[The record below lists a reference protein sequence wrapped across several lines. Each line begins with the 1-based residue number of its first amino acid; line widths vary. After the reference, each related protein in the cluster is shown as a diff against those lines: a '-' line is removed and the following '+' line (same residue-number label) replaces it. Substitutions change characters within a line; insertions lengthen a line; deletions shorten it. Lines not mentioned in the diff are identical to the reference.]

1 VWEGDEKACF
11 SPARV
16 LRRGRIALAL
26 DTLWT
31 GGRDLCES
39 LMGLCWAPEGPQ
51 EERVVGV
58 RGAVR
63 RPGPGGK
70 LPGGRARYREF
81 NELVSILRVP
91 ILSRV

>member
-1 VWEGDEKACF
+1 MWEGDEKACF
-11 SPARV
+11 SPVLV

-39 LMGLCWAPEGPQ
+39 LTSLCWALEGPQ
-51 EERVVGV
+51 QKRVVGG

-63 RPGPGGK
+63 RPGPGEK

-81 NELVSILRVP
+81 NELVSILRVS